1 MMRVRACIVAALLAA
16 GCGQRGPL
24 VLPDSAA
31 ANAPRRQ
38 QALPAQPP
46 TPGVSASPG
55 DPQSLDP
62 GRPPGDAPT
71 STPAV
76 PAGRPEPATRTR

>member
-1 MMRVRACIVAALLAA
+1 MMRACACIVATLLAA

-31 ANAPRRQ
+31 ANAPRR
-38 QALPAQPP
+38 PAGSPAERP
-46 TPGVSASPG
+46 APAVSASPG

-62 GRPPGDAPT
+62 GRPPGD
-71 STPAV
+71 TPSSVPLV
-76 PAGRPEPATRTR
+76 PADRTEPASRTR